1 MEDIILSEK
10 KANKEKLDNEK
21 EELEKF
27 LFNQGESEEEITERQ
42 WQILN
47 AAVKIFSEKGFDGSR
62 TSDIAKEA
70 DIAEGT
76 IFRYYKTKKDILKGL
91 MIPVTAKVL
100 KPLIFRSLQKIM
112 EDDEGKTVN
121 EVLEE
126 IVLDRI
132 KLVRKNFPLLKIVAI
147 ESIYHPDIFENLRN
161 EIAPKILPAVEKF
174 IEKQIKEKRIRDFE
188 PRLVTRTIISVIFGY
203 IFTTSFMP
211 EQFPAKDDKE
221 EAKVLVDIILNG
233 IKNA

>member
-1 MEDIILSEK
+1 MNKDKINDEEI
-10 KANKEKLDNEK
+10 NKEQEK
-21 EELEKF
+21 IEKF
-27 LFNQGESEEEITERQ
+27 LFSENAQEEEITERH

-47 AAVKIFSEKGFDGSR
+47 AAVKIFSEKGFDGAR

-91 MIPVTAKVL
+91 MIPMTVRFL

-112 EDDEGKTVN
+112 EEDEGKSIN
-121 EVLEE
+121 EILEE

-132 KLVRKNFPLLKIVAI
+132 SLVRKNFPLLKIVAI

-174 IEKQIKEKRIRDFE
+174 IEKKIKENEIKNLE
-188 PRLVTRTIISVIFGY
+188 PRLITRTIVSVIFGY
-203 IFTTSFMP
+203 IFTTSFLP

-221 EAKVLVDIILNG
+221 EAKIIVDIILNG
-233 IKNA
+233 IRNIE